1 MYAFTETRKKEFLLP
16 EKIVLTSDNVENAE
30 LLLTSWLSQN
40 MIGRKQVC
48 KVYGKGFLVLDF
60 GKEYF
65 GGVRIMTNSG
75 RYEGLKENIRVR
87 FGESL
92 TECMA
97 ELTEKN
103 TTNDHS
109 TRDFRVYMSHN
120 SDMEWGSTGYRYIR
134 IDFIEDGVFE
144 IGNIFGTFIHADEPK
159 GRFAC
164 NDERINGIWEI
175 CARTLFLNMQNE
187 NIWDG
192 IKRDQ
197 HVWVGD
203 LYPEILTALYLYGDC
218 KEIKNSLDRTQAAY
232 PLPCWYNTIPTYCAW
247 FVLIVDMYMRKTGR
261 SNVSY
266 AETVKGILK
275 QYETVVTEDGVLD
288 YQRAQIDYWED
299 LFDWLSFGSDDSDY
313 GCYCLLYY
321 AVQSVENSPYFD
333 KETKA
338 VAKGLAAR
346 LGKRAGKK
354 VQFKAIEAFSALCGK
369 SDKENSVAFLSE
381 GGAKGYSAFLCYFI
395 SKVLAENGA
404 TKEAFDNLAAYYG
417 GMLDMGATTVWETF
431 DLEWTK
437 NACKITEFPKDGQKD
452 IHGDFGANCYVGF
465 RHSLCHGWSCGFIP
479 FVVENV
485 VGFTYADAT
494 HKTVRFTPNLCGL
507 TWVECEIPT
516 EYGNVFVRHEEK
528 GGKVETQVRL
538 PDGITLAK

>member
-1 MYAFTETRKKEFLLP
+1 MYAFSETRKKEFLLP
-16 EKIVLTSDNVENAE
+16 EKIVMTSENVENAN
-30 LLLTSWLSQN
+30 LLLTSFMAQN
-40 MIGRKQVC
+40 MIGRKEVC
-48 KVYGKGFLVLDF
+48 RVHGKGFLVLDF

-65 GGVRIMTNSG
+65 GGVRIMTNYG
-75 RYEGLKENIRVR
+75 RYEGLKENIRIR

-120 SDMEWGSTGYRYIR
+120 ADMEWGSTGYRYIR

-144 IGNIFGTFIHADEPK
+144 IGNIFGTFLHADEPK
-159 GRFAC
+159 GRFSC
-164 NDERINGIWEI
+164 NDERINGIWEM
-175 CARTLFLNMQNE
+175 CARTLFLNLQND

-218 KEIKNSLDRTQAAY
+218 KEIKNSLDRTQDAY

-247 FVLIVDMYMRKTGR
+247 FMLIVDMYFQKTGQ
-261 SNVSY
+261 SNPSY
-266 AETVKGILK
+266 VETVKGILK
-275 QYETVVTEDGVLD
+275 QYESVVTQDGGLD
-288 YQRAQIDYWED
+288 YTRADIDYWAD
-299 LFDWLSFGSDDSDY
+299 LFDWPSFGSDDSDY

-321 AVQSVENSPYFD
+321 AVQSVANSAYFD
-333 KETKA
+333 TE
-338 VAKGLAAR
+338 AKNLAKQLVCR
-346 LGKRAGKK
+346 LEKRAPKK
-354 VQFKAIEAFSALCGK
+354 VKFKAIEAFSALCGK
-369 SDKENSVAFLSE
+369 SDKENTVAFLNE
-381 GGAKGYSAFLCYFI
+381 DGAKGYSAFLCYFI
-395 SKVLAENGA
+395 SKVLADNGM
-404 TKEAFDNLAAYYG
+404 TKQAFDNLATYYG

-431 DLEWTK
+431 DLDWVK
-437 NACKITEFPKDGQKD
+437 NACKITEIPKDGQKD

-479 FVVENV
+479 FVVEYV
-485 VGFTYADAT
+485 VGFSFADET

-507 TWVECEIPT
+507 AWLECEIPT
-516 EYGNVFVRHEEK
+516 EYGMIFVRHEEK
-528 GGKVETQVRL
+528 DGMVQTQVRL
-538 PDGITLAK
+538 PDGLTLVK